1 MGHLHL
7 WKVLIAIDLYGA
19 KSHRTDI
26 TIENTH
32 EHQLTDSGLIK
43 TLLTINKSIATV
55 VNRGTPSPYL
65 SDTYAN
71 VLTDKLRTVPSPYC
85 GIGFELLHSTFR

>member
-1 MGHLHL
+1 MWGQ
-7 WKVLIAIDLYGA
+7 
-19 KSHRTDI
+19 KSQNGYYDRK
-26 TIENTH
+26 NTH